1 KSIGLSMPTALIKT
15 SNKYIEFPLYL
26 VGAIGEYYGI
36 AHGFSSRELLLNFLG
51 RMFE

>member
-1 KSIGLSMPTALIKT
+1 
-15 SNKYIEFPLYL
+15 
-26 VGAIGEYYGI
+26 IGEYYGI